1 MVFFKFFS
9 FFFFLGGE
17 GGDLRQIDLYVNEM
31 LTIILKK
38 STLKGDY
45 SDSLWWEN
53 RDPNGIV
60 LNV

>member
-17 GGDLRQIDLYVNEM
+17 GGDWRQIDLYVNEM

-45 SDSLWWEN
+45 STLCDE
-53 RDPNGIV
+53 RIV
-60 LNV
+60 TQMALCLNV